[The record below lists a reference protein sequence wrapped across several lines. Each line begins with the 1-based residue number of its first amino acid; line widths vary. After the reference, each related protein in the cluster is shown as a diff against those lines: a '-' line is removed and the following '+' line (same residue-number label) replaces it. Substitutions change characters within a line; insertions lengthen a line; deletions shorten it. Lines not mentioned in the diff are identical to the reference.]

1 MFNRHERKQIK
12 KNWSLFHINIPFPHS
27 IHAKKKERKSENQSE
42 INGVKKLTAKACADR
57 HVALSRA
64 PPPPP

>member
-1 MFNRHERKQIK
+1 MQ
-12 KNWSLFHINIPFPHS
+12 
-27 IHAKKKERKSENQSE
+27 KKERKSENQSE